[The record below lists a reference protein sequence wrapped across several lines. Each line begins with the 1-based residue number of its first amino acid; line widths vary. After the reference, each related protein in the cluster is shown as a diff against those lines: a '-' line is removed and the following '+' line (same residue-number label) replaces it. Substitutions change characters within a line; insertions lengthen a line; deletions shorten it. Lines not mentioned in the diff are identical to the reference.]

1 VVGPIV
7 NDAGQVIGIASSGIA
22 AHFASSIGFA
32 VPINQLKKLIIEQGL
47 TVPPE
52 GGGQKIAGPMLAERV
67 TPTVALINVKEVP
80 GGRVFEVRFSA
91 SYEETTAFAGRLPPG
106 FDLHSLVR
114 NELDSGTVMVNT
126 LGEIVEMQAKNK
138 LPFLLGSIGGLFLHP
153 LDPVGNRRW
162 STEKERIAFLRPPK
176 TNRSSQN
183 PAAEGTAMPM
193 TANGRADYEMTEI
206 NGDRITDLDAN
217 KRGLC
222 FFIRRGWPRFAN
234 PKVIRLIAM

>member
-1 VVGPIV
+1 
-7 NDAGQVIGIASSGIA
+7 
-22 AHFASSIGFA
+22 
-32 VPINQLKKLIIEQGL
+32 
-47 TVPPE
+47 
-52 GGGQKIAGPMLAERV
+52 MLAERV
-67 TPTVALINVKEVP
+67 TPTVALINVKDVP

-206 NGDRITDLDAN
+206 NGDRVTIRKNHQISVQAEGRQPHLTVKGVGTLVFDRKIGMPAKMTYRGTITMLS
-217 KRGLC
+217 G
-222 FFIRRGWPRFAN
+222 G
-234 PKVIRLIAM
+234 